1 MKEFKYT
8 DEEIIR
14 INEFS
19 KSFNISNVSNVIE
32 YGKIIQDRLSIL
44 SNSLLQSSKNK
55 DVDLITFLIH
65 EILTEIDKMNAKKEK
80 KSIFDFFNR
89 QTTEQSNEVN
99 YEKILN
105 NLDLLQEELEKH
117 LIILYKDLQFIELL
131 RNNNDE
137 YLRELN
143 MYLIA
148 GKYILDKSYKER
160 EEIKDDPMKL
170 NDYNLAIDRFEKKMY
185 DLELTRTM
193 TIQMI
198 PQLNLMR
205 DNTYSLIDKI
215 NTIIKTTITLCKNQI
230 IILMNQQSQKKMI
243 DEQNEISKLLNN
255 TLEDNSIGLSE
266 MSKDLKVQLIKG
278 QVSDLTLQKTATDL
292 LSIVSELSKD
302 ESKEEEKE
310 EEQPLILEL

>member
-1 MKEFKYT
+1 M
-8 DEEIIR
+8 
-14 INEFS
+14 
-19 KSFNISNVSNVIE
+19 
-32 YGKIIQDRLSIL
+32 
-44 SNSLLQSSKNK
+44 
-55 DVDLITFLIH
+55 
-65 EILTEIDKMNAKKEK
+65 
-80 KSIFDFFNR
+80 
-89 QTTEQSNEVN
+89 
-99 YEKILN
+99 
-105 NLDLLQEELEKH
+105 DLLQEELEKH